1 MNILA
6 ELFYGNIRP
15 CDEKPSAEVRRKQNA
30 MCEAIEKLKA
40 SMPNEQLKEKVD
52 ETFNLQAEL
61 ISLSDRDAF
70 IDGFKLGVYIA
81 AEVFLQQ
88 TDNLFIGWCIMKKY
102 HIYLTYHERQEIIY
116 ALLDMRKHLT
126 MNGHYTDAIDEIL
139 EEVTK
144 AKIKRVKVLHQ

>member
-15 CDEKPSAEVRRKQNA
+15 CDEKQSAEVIRKQNA

-52 ETFNLQAEL
+52 ETFDLQTEL

-70 IDGFKLGVYIA
+70 IDGFRLGVLIA
-81 AEVFLQQ
+81 I
-88 TDNLFIGWCIMKKY
+88 T
-102 HIYLTYHERQEIIY
+102 
-116 ALLDMRKHLT
+116 
-126 MNGHYTDAIDEIL
+126 
-139 EEVTK
+139 
-144 AKIKRVKVLHQ
+144 VLV